1 MPARSR
7 TKAKKTVA
15 PILVSIGRNAATI
28 YPRPAERGRGPRWML
43 ADYSTGKRRF
53 QTFDTEREARD
64 EAARLVARLN
74 AMDADGAS
82 MTGRE
87 RAALVRATE
96 LVAPFNLDV
105 PTACALFAEAAALVG
120 HDVVVTACKAFAKR
134 SPNARKPLPL
144 RQAVED
150 LLESKDSKGRSPR
163 LLSDIRSR
171 LGRFVDD
178 HPGRNLGDFS
188 TAELQTWIDGLKG
201 AKGTP
206 LAAQTK
212 RNFATLLH
220 ALFEH
225 HRRRGS
231 IADNPVKDLE
241 REQVKR
247 REDVAFWTPD
257 EARAL
262 LDAIAPEARAALVV
276 SLFGGLRSAEAL
288 RVTWQD
294 VDLVAGHVVV
304 AAGTAKTASRRL
316 APLSP
321 NAVSWLRPLVGA
333 PDDRLFDARPDR
345 FAQLVTAACKRAG
358 VRRIPNGARHTA
370 ATFKCALTSD
380 AAKVAADL
388 GNSPGIVHRFYRGLA
403 TQADA
408 ERFFSIVPQD
418 GKGVLHAV
426 A

>member
-7 TKAKKTVA
+7 TKAKKNVA

-82 MTGRE
+82 MTGAE
-87 RAALVRATE
+87 RRDLVRATE

-163 LLSDIRSR
+163 LLGDIRSR
-171 LGRFVDD
+171 LGRFVND
-178 HPGRNLGDFS
+178 HPGRALGDFS
-188 TAELQTWIDGLKG
+188 TADLQTWIDGLKG
-201 AKGTP
+201 AHGTP

-225 HRRRGS
+225 SRRRGS

-257 EARAL
+257 EARARPRAQL
-262 LDAIAPEARAALVV
+262 HALSMSPAPMKRRAGFPTRRFSPHRPQHRDAPPTAQAGPPLGPRPSPGAA
-276 SLFGGLRSAEAL
+276 SCP
-288 RVTWQD
+288 
-294 VDLVAGHVVV
+294 
-304 AAGTAKTASRRL
+304 AAGDGGVPMATS
-316 APLSP
+316 
-321 NAVSWLRPLVGA
+321 LRP
-333 PDDRLFDARPDR
+333 R
-345 FAQLVTAACKRAG
+345 
-358 VRRIPNGARHTA
+358 
-370 ATFKCALTSD
+370 
-380 AAKVAADL
+380 
-388 GNSPGIVHRFYRGLA
+388 
-403 TQADA
+403 
-408 ERFFSIVPQD
+408 
-418 GKGVLHAV
+418 
-426 A
+426 